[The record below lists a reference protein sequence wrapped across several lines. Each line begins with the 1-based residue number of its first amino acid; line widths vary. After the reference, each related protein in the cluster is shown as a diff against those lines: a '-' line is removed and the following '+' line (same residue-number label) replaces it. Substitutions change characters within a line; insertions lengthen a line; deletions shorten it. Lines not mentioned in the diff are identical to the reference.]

1 MFSDVSDRMPR
12 KVRIG
17 DRLLAAVRQLCC
29 GMSHD
34 LVLSS
39 IHSDILT
46 TTLEVFLHESQSLGQ
61 GAYRG
66 FALVRGQSA
75 QQLAQMRVIFLH
87 IDAADIQAAFGE
99 RERHRTPIGGIGVV
113 TPRNALT
120 SPTRAVPV
128 SCPFGSLICQTA
140 SITWT

>member
-1 MFSDVSDRMPR
+1 MFSEVSDRMPR
-12 KVRIG
+12 KVRDRERDDRDDEFVG

-87 IDAADIQAAFGE
+87 IDTADIQA
-99 RERHRTPIGGIGVV
+99 GV
-113 TPRNALT
+113 R
-120 SPTRAVPV
+120 
-128 SCPFGSLICQTA
+128 
-140 SITWT
+140 

>member
-12 KVRIG
+12 KVRIASETTAMFVG

-66 FALVRGQSA
+66 FALVHGQPA
-75 QQLAQMRVIFLH
+75 Q
-87 IDAADIQAAFGE
+87 
-99 RERHRTPIGGIGVV
+99 
-113 TPRNALT
+113 
-120 SPTRAVPV
+120 
-128 SCPFGSLICQTA
+128 
-140 SITWT
+140 